1 MEICSKIIPT
11 FNSSK
16 NSENQNMR
24 KTYIVTVVDNNIK
37 VNKSDHNK
45 NDTQINKMITSTTT

>member
-11 FNSSK
+11 FNSSN

-24 KTYIVTVVDNNIK
+24 KTYIVTVVDNNHK
-37 VNKSDHNK
+37 VNKNDHNK
-45 NDTQINKMITSTTT
+45 NDTQINKMITTTTT